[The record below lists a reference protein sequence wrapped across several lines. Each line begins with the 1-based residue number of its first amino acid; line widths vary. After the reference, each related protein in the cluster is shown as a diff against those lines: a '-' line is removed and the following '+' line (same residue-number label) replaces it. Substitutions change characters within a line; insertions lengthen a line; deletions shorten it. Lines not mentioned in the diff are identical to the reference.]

1 MEIMD
6 NSDFMNDAMKM
17 IEEWL
22 ASSKAWL
29 ELESARLK
37 LEVETRLWEAENE
50 VFSPEAGCYDWEVI
64 DEWV

>member
-37 LEVETRLWEAENE
+37 LEAETRLWATENE
-50 VFSPEAGCYDWEVI
+50 VFSPEAGCYDWEFI
-64 DEWV
+64 DEWL